1 MSISYDHSAEQV
13 IVRIDN
19 TATATPRF
27 DIRELSALRGMVI
40 SSSFVGADYLSCDE
54 KDTTK
59 VQSPLLGRD
68 SRDLSRYQG

>member
-13 IVRIDN
+13 MVRIDN

-40 SSSFVGADYLSCDE
+40 SSSFVGAGYLSCDE

-59 VQSPLLGRD
+59 VQS
-68 SRDLSRYQG
+68 YY